1 MALRKSKKDK
11 AVNMAKP
18 ELSAVEKSAMLQPEG
33 KESQESKESKGSVAG
48 KASRGAKISSV
59 WRLLT
64 SSFSNM
70 GIRGKLFLS
79 VIISVVAIFTIVSVV
94 IYSNAKQVI
103 VLGLNNSLAYEKGNI
118 SVKVNELLQPAS
130 DSVELLNANGYIR
143 DFIGRVN
150 DADTLKT
157 TSGYS
162 ELIRTLNLIKNSN
175 ENLLNVYIG
184 LDAANKLVIQD
195 EFEPPADYVLKER
208 SWYSVAAKNKRVTV
222 TDPYMDVG
230 TGKMVVSV
238 STPILDDSGKLI
250 GVAGVDIS
258 TEQITQALSAFN
270 YNGSGYAIL
279 IDKTGTFIYHPNTD
293 NILLKKMG
301 DLGEDWKA
309 VGDKMV
315 QWGSDV
321 IKTDIDGENSYVSF
335 SPAVEEQWAVALIV
349 PQQKAEQ
356 ELRQFELIF
365 ILSIIASIVVM
376 SVLLYFVSNSILKQI
391 PLLTA
396 AFRQAMTGDLSV
408 RAEVTAKGEIGVLA
422 EGFNDMIS
430 SQQSL
435 IQEIMHSSQSISGAV
450 ENTENNVFLL
460 DGSITDIS
468 GITEELSAGMQQT
481 AASMEEMNASTIE
494 IEHAIDGIARKAQEG
509 AEAAR
514 EINVRADKLKEG
526 AVESRRQAGHI
537 YGQSEEKLR
546 MAIEQSKSISQI
558 NTLTGA
564 ILEIAAQTNL
574 LSLNASIEAARAGE
588 AGRGFAVVAE
598 EIRKL
603 ADNSRETVTEIQG
616 VTEAVVQAVS
626 NLVEGAESMLRFM
639 DSQVLKDYDAL
650 QETGERYS
658 EDAQYIDE
666 LVTDFSATSEELL
679 ASIQNMLTA
688 ISETGSATN
697 EGATGAGIIAVQAE
711 QIIGKSGSIV
721 AEMEEI
727 KHSSAQLL
735 QTVSR
740 FKV

>member
-1 MALRKSKKDK
+1 MALGKSKKDK
-11 AVNMAKP
+11 AQDNVKQ
-18 ELSAVEKSAMLQPEG
+18 ELRAVEQTPALQ
-33 KESQESKESKGSVAG
+33 KAG
-48 KASRGAKISSV
+48 KRGQGAKLSSA
-59 WRLLT
+59 LKSLI

-79 VIISVVAIFTIVSVV
+79 VIISVVAIFVIVSVV
-94 IYSNAKQVI
+94 IYSNAKQII
-103 VLGLNNSLAYEKGNI
+103 VDDLNHSLTYEKGDI

-130 DSVELLNANGYIR
+130 DSVELLNANAYVR
-143 DFIGRVN
+143 DFIARVN
-150 DADTLKT
+150 NADTIKT
-157 TSGYS
+157 TDGYS
-162 ELIRTLNLIKNSN
+162 ELIRTLNLIKGNN
-175 ENLLNVYIG
+175 KNLLNVYIG
-184 LDAANKLVIQD
+184 LDGVNKLITQD
-195 EFEPPADYVLKER
+195 EFEPPADYNMKDR
-208 SWYSVAAKNKRVTV
+208 SWYSITAQNKRVTV
-222 TDPYMDVG
+222 TDPYIDAG
-230 TGKMVVSV
+230 SGKMVVTV
-238 STPILDDSGKLI
+238 SSPLLDDSGKLI
-250 GVAGVDIS
+250 GVAGADIS

-279 IDKTGTFIYHPNTD
+279 IDKTGTFIYHPDTD

-315 QWGSDV
+315 QWGTNV
-321 IKTDIDGENSYVSF
+321 IRTDIDGKASYVSY
-335 SPAVEEQWAVALIV
+335 SPAVENQWSVALIV
-349 PQQKAEQ
+349 PKKDAEKDLKMFQ
-356 ELRQFELIF
+356 LIF
-365 ILSIIASIVVM
+365 VLSILASIIVLSVM
-376 SVLLYFVSNSILKQI
+376 LYYVSSSILKQI

-396 AFRQAMTGDLSV
+396 AFRNAMTGDLSV
-408 RAEVTAKGEIGVLA
+408 RAKVTAKGEIGVLA
-422 EGFNDMIS
+422 QGFNEMIS

-435 IQEIMHSSQSISGAV
+435 IKEIMRSSQSISGAV
-450 ENTENNVFLL
+450 GNTEQNVFVL
-460 DGSITDIS
+460 DGSISDIS
-468 GITEELSAGMQQT
+468 SITEELSAGMQQT

-494 IEHAIDGIARKAQEG
+494 FEHAIGGIARKAQEG

-514 EINVRADKLKEG
+514 EINVRADKLKAV
-526 AVESRRQAGHI
+526 AVESRRQADEV

-546 MAIEQSKSISQI
+546 TAIEQSKSISQI
-558 NTLTGA
+558 NALTGA

-616 VTEAVVQAVS
+616 VTEAVVRAVS

-639 DSQVLKDYDAL
+639 DRQVLKDYDSM

-658 EDAQYIDE
+658 EDARYIDE
-666 LVTDFSATSEELL
+666 LVTDFSATSEEIL
-679 ASIQNMLTA
+679 ASIQSMLTA
-688 ISETGSATN
+688 ISETGSATT
-697 EGATGAGIIAVQAE
+697 EGAEGAGIIAVQAE